1 MSHYSN
7 SMKWNQ
13 VLFRWIKGYY
23 PKFSNIKD
31 EFIWRTSPYYE
42 NSIYKEEFINVSGL
56 DKNSNYSAF
65 SSKFTKNIKYV
76 VAFSNLSNDTMLVCP
91 VPIQSKNYSSIYS
104 FNKNAFS
111 SFSIFLMG
119 IVLLFLHIGGSFVVQ
134 FFLLYEELKILSL
147 SFYHLFLYNF
157 IFHNGFEIK
166 SFLFF
171 VLIVLNNGVNAFS
184 E

>member
-13 VLFRWIKGYY
+13 VLSRWIKGYY
-23 PKFSNIKD
+23 PKFSNIND

-91 VPIQSKNYSSIYS
+91 VPIKSKNYSSIYS
-104 FNKNAFS
+104 FNKNASDTQKKAFWKKVAQ
-111 SFSIFLMG
+111 IAIIEQNKHG
-119 IVLLFLHIGGSFVVQ
+119 IVWISTHGYGVPWFHVRISRKPKYYGTSK
-134 FFLLYEELKILSL
+134 LKDI
-147 SFYHLFLYNF
+147 
-157 IFHNGFEIK
+157 
-166 SFLFF
+166 
-171 VLIVLNNGVNAFS
+171 
-184 E
+184 